1 MTRLFFSMLLIAL
14 VHVLAAPNAL
24 ADQTNFD
31 RPKIGLALSGG
42 GARGAA
48 HVGVIKVLEEMR
60 IPIDYIAGTS
70 MGAVIGGLY
79 ASGMS
84 SDEIGR
90 QLKQINW
97 NDVFKD
103 KRSRPDRSQ
112 RRKDDDRLYLVKAK
126 VGVDNS
132 NVNLP
137 SALILGQKFDLI
149 LKALTL
155 PVADVHDFD
164 RLPIPF
170 RAVAMDI
177 TTGEEV
183 VIARGDLALAM
194 HASMAI
200 PAAFSPI
207 EWDGRLLV
215 DGGAANNLPISVVRN
230 MGANIVIAVDISTPL
245 LKKAELSTLL
255 DTLDQ
260 LTGILTRRNVDAQI
274 KTLTDKD
281 ILIVPELGSISTMDF
296 ERADEAVNVGM
307 NKGRESEQQLAKL
320 GVGEKTYLDY
330 VARQQRSERAI
341 PVISFIRFENDS
353 ALSDEVLR
361 QHFALETGQPLDI
374 GGIESGIAAIYGLDI
389 FESVRYDVVTEQ
401 EQGKA
406 QTGVVVKVTEKSWGT
421 NSLQGGIELSSDLSG
436 QSSFNIGIAFT
447 KMPLNKLN
455 GEWRTAIQLG
465 EEPGVFTEIYQPL
478 DPAARYFSTAAVSFD
493 DQNVRLF
500 SGIGNRADVEYDIQR
515 YGLRLALGRNFGK
528 WGDLRFGLNRLFG
541 EADVSVGPPSF
552 NNFDFDDGYFF
563 VRARTDTLD
572 SLNFPKS
579 GYLNEFQW
587 LTASESLG
595 ADTDY
600 DQIELR
606 LSGAKSWGDDTVL
619 AGFRFGSTVRGDA
632 PIYNRF
638 RLGGFMQLSGL
649 EQNEISGQHAGMA
662 TVAYQRRIYRSE
674 LVPVYGGVVLQAGNT
689 WESQSDISTGD
700 LLGSGTLYLGTDTPL
715 GPLYL
720 GFGVTEGGNNA
731 AYLFLGQPFFKVS
744 E

>member
-1 MTRLFFSMLLIAL
+1 MTRLFISMLLLTL
-14 VHVLAAPNAL
+14 VSVFTLPNAV
-24 ADQTNFD
+24 ADQSNDD

-103 KRSRPDRSQ
+103 KRSRQDRSQ
-112 RRKDDDRLYLVKAK
+112 RRKDDDRLYLVKGK
-126 VGVDNS
+126 IGVDDS
-132 NVNLP
+132 SVNLP

-155 PVADVHDFD
+155 PVTDVHDFD
-164 RLPIPF
+164 RLPTPF

-177 TTGEEV
+177 ATGEEV
-183 VIARGDLALAM
+183 VLARGDLALAM

-207 EWDGRLLV
+207 EWDGRKLV

-230 MGANIVIAVDISTPL
+230 MGADIVIAVDISTPL
-245 LKKAELSTLL
+245 LKKEEISTVF

-260 LTGILTRRNVDAQI
+260 LTGILTRRNVEAQI

-281 ILIVPELGSISTMDF
+281 ILIIPELGSIATMDF
-296 ERADEAVNVGM
+296 DRADEAINVGM
-307 NKGRESEQQLAKL
+307 NKGRESRQQLAKL
-320 GVGEKTYLDY
+320 EVDEKTYLNY
-330 VARQQRSERAI
+330 VTQHHRSKRAI

-353 ALSDEVLR
+353 PLSEEVLR

-374 GGIESGIAAIYGLDI
+374 GEIESGIAAIYGLDI
-389 FESVRYDVVTEQ
+389 FESVRYDVVTEK
-401 EQGKA
+401 EQGKN
-406 QTGVVVKVTEKSWGT
+406 QTGVIVKATEKSWGT
-421 NSLQGGIELSSDLSG
+421 NSLQGGLELSSDLSG

-465 EEPGVFTEIYQPL
+465 EEPGLVTEIYQPL
-478 DPAARYFSTAAVSFD
+478 GPAARYFSSAAMLFD
-493 DQNVRLF
+493 NQNVRLF

-515 YGLRLALGRNFGK
+515 YGLRFALGRNFGK
-528 WGDLRFGLNRLFG
+528 WGDLRFGLNRQFG
-541 EADVSVGPPSF
+541 EADVSVGPPTFS
-552 NNFDFDDGYFF
+552 NFDFDDGYFF
-563 VRARTDTLD
+563 VRARSDTLD
-572 SLNFPKS
+572 NLNFPKS
-579 GYLNEFQW
+579 GSLTEFQW
-587 LTASESLG
+587 LTANESLG
-595 ADTDY
+595 ADSEY
-600 DQIELR
+600 DQIQVR
-606 LSGAKSWGDDTVL
+606 MSGAKSWGDDTVL
-619 AGFRFGSTVRGDA
+619 AGFTFGSTISGDA
-632 PIYNRF
+632 PIYSRF

-649 EQNEISGQHAGMA
+649 EKNEISGQHAGVA

-689 WESQSDISTGD
+689 WESRSDISTND

-720 GFGVTEGGNNA
+720 GFGLTEGGNNA
-731 AYLFLGQPFFKVS
+731 AYLFLGQPFFK
-744 E
+744 